1 MSSEKQVA
9 ANRRNGLKSQG
20 PRTAAGK
27 GVSSRNA
34 LRHGLATISRDNPAF
49 TARVEAIAKG
59 ICPDIHNPML
69 FEQALIIGETTCVL
83 ASVRAER
90 TARTERLIE
99 DNAPS
104 PRRLPCSS
112 GVAELDPLYRYER
125 RALSRRNRAF
135 QTLMKISNTI

>member
-1 MSSEKQVA
+1 
-9 ANRRNGLKSQG
+9 
-20 PRTAAGK
+20 
-27 GVSSRNA
+27 
-34 LRHGLATISRDNPAF
+34 
-49 TARVEAIAKG
+49 
-59 ICPDIHNPML
+59 ML

-125 RALSRRNRAF
+125 AGALAPEPGLSDIDENLKYNLKHDF
-135 QTLMKISNTI
+135 WQNEPK

>member
-27 GVSSRNA
+27 GISSRNA
-34 LRHGLATISRDNPAF
+34 LRHGLATISRDNP
-49 TARVEAIAKG
+49 E
-59 ICPDIHNPML
+59 
-69 FEQALIIGETTCVL
+69 ALIIGETTCVL

-125 RALSRRNRAF
+125 RALSRRNRAL